1 MNTTD
6 HQSRE
11 EILRSLE
18 RLRDDGLTFW
28 ADLPPTKFAAPLGDA
43 WSPADNVRHLIK
55 STTPVTRALLMP
67 ALALRVMFGSAS
79 APSASYS
86 QLRDRY
92 RAVLAAG
99 ATAGRF
105 APKAARVPSDHAAWQ
120 RELVGQCRDSA
131 SDLRQAAARWSE
143 ADLDVYRLPHP
154 LLGKLTLRE
163 MLFFTLYH
171 FAHHQANVVRR
182 MSAAARPPN

>member
-6 HQSRE
+6 PQSRE

-28 ADLPPTKFAAPLGDA
+28 ANLPPAKFAAPLGDA

-55 STTPVTRALLMP
+55 STTPVTTALSMP

-105 APKAARVPSDHAAWQ
+105 APKAALPASDLAGWQ
-120 RELVGQCRDSA
+120 RQLIGRCRDSI
-131 SDLRQAAARWSE
+131 SGLRKAAARWSE
-143 ADLDVYRLPHP
+143 QELDVYRIPHP

-171 FAHHQANVVRR
+171 YTHHQANVVRR
-182 MSAAARPPN
+182 TSAAAGPPN